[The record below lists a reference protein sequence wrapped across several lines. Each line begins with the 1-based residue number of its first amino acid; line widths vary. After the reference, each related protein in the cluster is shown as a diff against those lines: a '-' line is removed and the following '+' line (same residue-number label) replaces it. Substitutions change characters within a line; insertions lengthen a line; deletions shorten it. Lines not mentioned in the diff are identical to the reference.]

1 MKAYDKALFVSHQTS
16 NTSTS
21 KEIVLKTLRPMLLA
35 ACVSAALTGC
45 AVDGQTKT
53 TTGALIGGIVGAA
66 AGSTS
71 DSEGALYGAI
81 AGALIGSA
89 VGNYMDRQQREIE
102 QQLAA
107 ELESGNAEIQ
117 RLQDETLR
125 ISLSSE
131 ASFDID
137 SAELKPAFLPAL
149 DRLSA
154 LMQKYEKTALHV
166 IGHTDST
173 GTETHN
179 DVLSRERAV
188 SVAGYI
194 HNAGADRRRL
204 NVEGR
209 GEYEPRDSNDT
220 IEGRRANRRVEIYI
234 KPIVEG
240 NQQQAFESPSYS

>member
-1 MKAYDKALFVSHQTS
+1 MNIKSTLS
-16 NTSTS
+16 NLLISGTTRN
-21 KEIVLKTLRPMLLA
+21 ILLA
-35 ACVSAALTGC
+35 TCISAAVAGC
-45 AVDGQTKT
+45 ATDGQSRTS
-53 TTGALIGGIVGAA
+53 TGALIGGVVGAA

-71 DSEGALYGAI
+71 SDSKGTLYGAI

-89 VGNYMDRQQREIE
+89 VGNYMDRQQQEIE
-102 QQLAA
+102 EQLSA
-107 ELESGNAEIQ
+107 ELESGDAEIQ

-137 SAELKPAFLPAL
+137 SSALKPAFLPAL
-149 DRLSA
+149 DRLST

-173 GTETHN
+173 GPEAHN

-194 HNAGADRRRL
+194 HNAGTDRNRL

-209 GEYEPRDSNDT
+209 GEYEPRDTNDT

-234 KPIVEG
+234 KPIVDG
-240 NQQQAFESPSYS
+240 NREEAFQSPSYS

>member
-1 MKAYDKALFVSHQTS
+1 MTKTNTTS
-16 NTSTS
+16 INSRHSS
-21 KEIVLKTLRPMLLA
+21 KSDLLARSRQVFLA
-35 ACVSAALTGC
+35 ACISAALAGC
-45 AVDGQTKT
+45 AANGQSKT
-53 TTGALIGGIVGAA
+53 TTGALIGAVAGAVVGNT
-66 AGSTS
+66 SS
-71 DSEGALYGAI
+71 DSKGTLYGAI

-89 VGNYMDRQQREIE
+89 VGNYMDRQQQEIE
-102 QQLAA
+102 EQLAG
-107 ELESGNAEIQ
+107 ELETGTAEIQ

-137 SAELKPAFLPAL
+137 STELKPAFIPAL

-154 LMQKYEKTALHV
+154 LMQKYDKTALHV

-173 GTETHN
+173 GTEQYN

-188 SVAGYI
+188 SVASFI
-194 HNAGADRRRL
+194 RRSGADRTRL

-209 GEYEPRDSNDT
+209 GEYEPRDSNDSV
-220 IEGRRANRRVEIYI
+220 EGRRANRRVEIYI

-240 NQQQAFESPSYS
+240 EQDKAFESPAYS

>member
-21 KEIVLKTLRPMLLA
+21 KEIVLKTLRPMLLV